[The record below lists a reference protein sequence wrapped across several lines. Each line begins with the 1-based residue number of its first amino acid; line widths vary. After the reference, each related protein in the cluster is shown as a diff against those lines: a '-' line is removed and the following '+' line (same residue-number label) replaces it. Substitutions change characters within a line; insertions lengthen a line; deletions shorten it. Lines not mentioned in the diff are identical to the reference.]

1 MQNRYLNEIIT
12 LDSEND
18 IEHHGV
24 MGMKW
29 GIRRY
34 QPYSL
39 IPRKSGKNGKLVG
52 DAKKKA
58 KSSSKTSVSKKAASK
73 KVADVKKSRN
83 QKSAEAKAAAEKQEK
98 TARQRRESL
107 DKLIKS
113 GDAKS
118 IYERRSEMSQKQL
131 QEAVNRL
138 NTEKQLRSIV
148 AEQNPSKLNAR
159 VQKFSDIM
167 DTVNKVNTAVNTGVN
182 TYSSASH
189 IKKDLFNINENN
201 LENNF
206 NYTCLDLEVINSW
219 NLPKGLKIHITKD
232 HLENS
237 LRNMNDGKIYFGFQK
252 DLNLSEERPYIDYL
266 LLPKDNEYD
275 DKFIG
280 VHFQI
285 KYDENNFKYYIKD
298 LGSGY
303 GTFVKLIEPIKIK
316 NNLLINI
323 GDTFIV
329 FTINENEEKNDILI
343 LKIFTG
349 NEQSEIFEFKPE
361 KKIILIGR
369 DISSDVYIE
378 DKMLSRKHCYIYY
391 EKNGNNNEEKNN
403 WFIKDGDVNGK
414 KSTND
419 TWLYLLEDTLIFDQ
433 MIIKT
438 NHNLLRCNC
447 R

>member
-1 MQNRYLNEIIT
+1 M
-12 LDSEND
+12 ND
-18 IEHHGV
+18 ITYSPQKDNKVFTNPIIQTEISEPLIKETNTRSSNINYEQTKANTNINSISNDK
-24 MGMKW
+24 MISIINRINNNYIDNKNKKNDKDKKT
-29 GIRRY
+29 IRDE
-34 QPYSL
+34 
-39 IPRKSGKNGKLVG
+39 RK
-52 DAKKKA
+52 
-58 KSSSKTSVSKKAASK
+58 KTTVTEFEPIKFLT
-73 KVADVKKSRN
+73 N
-83 QKSAEAKAAAEKQEK
+83 QK
-98 TARQRRESL
+98 
-107 DKLIKS
+107 DN
-113 GDAKS
+113 
-118 IYERRSEMSQKQL
+118 Y
-131 QEAVNRL
+131 NL
-138 NTEKQLRSIV
+138 NQM
-148 AEQNPSKLNAR
+148 NNLNLHLY
-159 VQKFSDIM
+159 S
-167 DTVNKVNTAVNTGVN
+167 NSNNTKNTGVN